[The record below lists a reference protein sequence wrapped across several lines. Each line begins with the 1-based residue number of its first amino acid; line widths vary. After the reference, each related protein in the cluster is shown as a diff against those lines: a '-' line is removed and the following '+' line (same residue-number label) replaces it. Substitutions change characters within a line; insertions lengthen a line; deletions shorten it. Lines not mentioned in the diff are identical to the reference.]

1 MKFFRVLLLLIAS
14 VFQTVLLKVNF
25 YIYPS
30 NEKITFIKTTFFSFF
45 MIACSFISFLI
56 LIKLVSRAFFY
67 FIEQD
72 ADTSV
77 EIMENCITESFLI
90 LLIYNIFCL
99 ILHQNDLPKYEQI
112 ILGYSITGEGALNYL
127 FLGVIAI
134 LQSLYSNVS
143 YIRKL
148 KVKLSVLDFLGRQFL
163 ITFLL
168 ILPYFKNFLAYF
180 GRL

>member
-1 MKFFRVLLLLIAS
+1 
-14 VFQTVLLKVNF
+14 
-25 YIYPS
+25 
-30 NEKITFIKTTFFSFF
+30 
-45 MIACSFISFLI
+45 
-56 LIKLVSRAFFY
+56 
-67 FIEQD
+67 
-72 ADTSV
+72 
-77 EIMENCITESFLI
+77 MENCITESFLI

-148 KVKLSVLDFLGRQFL
+148 KEKISVLDFLGRQFL

-168 ILPYFKNFLAYF
+168 ILSYFKNFLAYF